1 MPRIEDHRLGGRV
14 GEQLVPSRDFY
25 WFCQSGQS
33 WSNGQSGPVRGV
45 KGRDGD
51 INGPFT
57 VHSSMALRP
66 GGDVF
71 FRRLQ
76 V

>member
-1 MPRIEDHRLGGRV
+1 MLRIEDHRLGGRV

-33 WSNGQSGPVRGV
+33 GSNGQSGPVRGV

-51 INGPFT
+51 INGPFMSEKCRNPCNPSYNPNIT
-57 VHSSMALRP
+57 
-66 GGDVF
+66 
-71 FRRLQ
+71 Q
-76 V
+76 